1 MSGTKG
7 MRHYRIEVKREAV
20 RLVEEENLSYG
31 EVAKRL
37 EIRKAERIERWVAM
51 YRKEGELSF
60 HKAKGRP
67 RKVENEQSE
76 LKRLR
81 MENALLKKFH
91 SELREMQLAQRNIGR
106 SNITKKN
113 ST

>member
-1 MSGTKG
+1 MSGRKG
-7 MRHYRIEVKREAV
+7 SVHYTLAVKREAV
-20 RLVEEENLSYG
+20 RLVEEEHLSYA

-37 EIRKAERIERWVAM
+37 AVRRAERIERWVAM

-60 HKAKGRP
+60 HKPKGRP
-67 RKVENEQSE
+67 RKVEDEQSE

-91 SELREMQLAQRNIGR
+91 SELRKLPLAQRNIGR
-106 SNITKKN
+106 SNTTKKT

>member
-20 RLVEEENLSYG
+20 RLVEEESLSYG
-31 EVAKRL
+31 DVAKRL
-37 EIRKAERIERWVAM
+37 AIRKEEWIERWVAM
-51 YRKEGELSF
+51 FRKDGELSF

-106 SNITKKN
+106 SNTTKKN

>member
-1 MSGTKG
+1 MSGRKG
-7 MRHYRIEVKREAV
+7 MVHYAIEVKREAV
-20 RLVEEENLSYG
+20 RLVVEENLSYAD
-31 EVAKRL
+31 VAKEL

-60 HKAKGRP
+60 HKPKGRP
-67 RKVENEQSE
+67 RKAEEEQSE

-91 SELREMQLAQRNIGR
+91 SELRELPLAPRNIGR
-106 SNITKKN
+106 LNTTKPNTK
-113 ST
+113 